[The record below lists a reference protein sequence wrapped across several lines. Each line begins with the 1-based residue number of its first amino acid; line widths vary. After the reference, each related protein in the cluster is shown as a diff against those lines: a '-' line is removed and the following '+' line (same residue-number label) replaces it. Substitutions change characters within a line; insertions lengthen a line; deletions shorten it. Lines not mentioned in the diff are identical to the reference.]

1 MYVVCMALRS
11 QIVLFELVRQN
22 FVHCEERGALLERI
36 RARYLNLRQEVLAL
50 GESGVMTIGQ

>member
-1 MYVVCMALRS
+1 MALRS

-50 GESGVMTIGQ
+50 GESGLITIGQ